1 LCSFERRSERVAAVA
16 PVGRPRDRRSPDGGP
31 SAGRLTRVCSG
42 FISDWSDD
50 TSVDRHW
57 THELVALSGVLA
69 GAVIFAAG
77 DATPLAAGVAALGA
91 VALLLPE
98 LAADRRTSPR

>member
-1 LCSFERRSERVAAVA
+1 M
-16 PVGRPRDRRSPDGGP
+16 
-31 SAGRLTRVCSG
+31 
-42 FISDWSDD
+42 
-50 TSVDRHW
+50 DRHW

-77 DATPLAAGVAALGA
+77 DATPLAAGVGALGA